1 MRRSIQTVMAGLGA
15 VAAFLT
21 GGCVTEGGRQRPE
34 LPTPPSDLR
43 VTQVMVAVG
52 MPEDTD
58 RNQYLDTYPVTVYLF
73 DDRFPLPVHA
83 EADFSFEMIFRT
95 DKGEVIDRRRPR
107 WSFSAVEANNRVARR
122 EPGLCF
128 EFRLSLLDHGGD
140 RIDDASGQLELT
152 IRPKGGD
159 EVRAQ
164 PVAMQCGRISMGR

>member
-1 MRRSIQTVMAGLGA
+1 MRRASRSAWAIVSS
-15 VAAFLT
+15 AASLLL

-34 LPTPPSDLR
+34 LPKPPSDLR

-83 EADFSFEMIFRT
+83 EADFSFEMIFRNAA
-95 DKGEVIDRRRPR
+95 GEVIDRRRPR
-107 WSFSAVEANNRVARR
+107 WTFPAEEANNRVARR

-140 RIDDASGQLELT
+140 RIDDATGQLELT
-152 IRPKGGD
+152 VRPKVGP

-164 PVAMQCGRISMGR
+164 PVAMQSGRISIGH